1 MLKKMPWLVMILLA
15 AQFLCADI
23 IEKIQVEG
31 NRKVSRETIQFY
43 MKSREG
49 GIYDPQKL
57 KDDFQTLWET
67 GFFENIRIEDE
78 NGAGGKIVRLVFVEN
93 PLISS
98 VTYKTSK
105 KVKESDITEKLQGS
119 NILLQAFS
127 YYSPAKIRK
136 VKKIITDML
145 LEKGYNQAAVTIDE
159 KEENGQIALTIHA
172 EAGYKTRIAD
182 VVFPGLPAHSVSAE
196 FPAPGPEEQPGA
208 RPPFHH
214 RQQGRLQPGKDQRGH
229 RGGPPAPA
237 AEGLPGSQGRDPGI
251 RHWSPRRP
259 FSAGGSRCTGSASRW
274 SSAPATGWATSPSR
288 ATRSSAAISCS
299 AWSPSRKGRYT
310 TSRSA
315 TSSSRTS
322 RSSTAASVIFTP
334 RWCPARTWT
343 RSSRRAD
350 LTINIQENEV
360 VYLGKLEFTGNTFTK
375 DHVIRREWFLREG
388 RRLNINALE
397 DSMKRMKQLG
407 LVTVE
412 KMPEIKAD
420 PQDPQKINITAEV
433 KELNRQMI
441 NFNVGYSGYEGWFIA
456 AGLFDPELPGHGR
469 VLHPQPAA
477 GHPRQELPV
486 RLHRALPVQPA
497 GEFRHRRLQD
507 HLPATPPCTPARA
520 RASTFPRRPASG
532 PIGAHRWSTAWRT
545 SPSPTSTRTTS
556 SRIPIR
562 VLLLAEGKRRISA
575 LMPTLYYSTVD
586 SPIFP
591 TSGSKILAS
600 YRYSGGFLG
609 GDIYLHKLKL
619 EAVQFQPLWSRHV
632 LGLHF
637 VYEGLAP
644 FGGKGI
650 PFYEKYFLGGERS
663 VRGFDIYTLGPRD
676 KNGTVLGGNKSFL
689 FNLEYSIPL
698 TQQFSFVFFYDVGN
712 SYDVGTPIKLK
723 DVYTSAGLE
732 LKVFVPMLNVPFRLI
747 FAYNP
752 RLLQTGDAHF
762 VFKFAVGPSFY

>member
-1 MLKKMPWLVMILLA
+1 MLKKMPWLVMFMLA

-23 IEKIQVEG
+23 IEKIQIEG

-49 GIYDPQKL
+49 GIYDAQKL
-57 KDDFQTLWET
+57 KEDFQTLWET

-78 NGAGGKIVRLVFVEN
+78 NGAGGKTVRLVLVEN
-93 PLISS
+93 PLIAS

-105 KVKESDITEKLQGS
+105 KVKESDITEKLQSS

-159 KEENGQIALTIHA
+159 KNENGQIALTIHA
-172 EAGYKTRIAD
+172 DAGYKTRIAS
-182 VVFPGLPAHSVSAE
+182 VEFPGLTPKTVSAAFLRRGLKNNQVHGLLSNISSKDVYNREKINEDIEEVRLRLQQKGYLEAKVGTPE
-196 FPAPGPEEQPGA
+196 FGMVA
-208 RPPFHH
+208 RRTIAG
-214 RQQGRLQPGKDQRGH
+214 RQQQMFKITIPVELGPRYRVGSVAIEGNKVIRGDFLQSLVTLKKGQVYNIKKRNKFIEEIQKFY
-229 RGGPPAPA
+229 GGIGYFYAQVVPS
-237 AEGLPGSQGRDPGI
+237 ENLDPVKQ
-251 RHWSPRRP
+251 
-259 FSAGGSRCTGSASRW
+259 T
-274 SSAPATGWATSPSR
+274 
-288 ATRSSAAISCS
+288 
-299 AWSPSRKGRYT
+299 
-310 TSRSA
+310 
-315 TSSSRTS
+315 
-322 RSSTAASVIFTP
+322 
-334 RWCPARTWT
+334 
-343 RSSRRAD
+343 AD
-350 LTINIQENEV
+350 LTINIQENDV

-456 AGLFDPELPGHGR
+456 AGYSTQNFLGMGETFTLNLQQGTRAKNYQFAFTEPYLFN
-469 VLHPQPAA
+469 
-477 GHPRQELPV
+477 
-486 RLHRALPVQPA
+486 
-497 GEFRHRRLQD
+497 
-507 HLPATPPCTPARA
+507 LPANFGIDLFKTTYQYPSLYTREGQGFNLSTSARFW
-520 RASTFPRRPASG
+520 TYWG
-532 PIGAHRWSTAWRT
+532 T
-545 SPSPTSTRTTS
+545 SLVYSMEDVAISDVNQDYQFLNS
-556 SRIPIR
+556 YQYYYY
-562 VLLLAEGKRRISA
+562 AEGKRRISS

-591 TSGSKILAS
+591 TSGSKFLAS
-600 YRYSGGFLG
+600 YRYSGGVLG
-609 GDIYLHKLKL
+609 GDVYLHKIKL
-619 EAVQFQPLWSRHV
+619 EAVRFQPLWSKHV

-637 VYEGLAP
+637 VYEALEP

-650 PFYEKYFLGGERS
+650 PFYEKFFLGGERS
-663 VRGFDIYTLGPRD
+663 IRGFDIYTLGPRD
-676 KNGTVLGGNKSFL
+676 KSGNVLGGSKSFL
-689 FNLEYSIPL
+689 FNMEYAIPL

-723 DVYTSAGLE
+723 DVYSSAGLE
-732 LKVFVPMLNVPFRLI
+732 LKIFVPMLNVPFRLI

-752 RLLQTGDAHF
+752 RLLQTGDQHF

>member
-1 MLKKMPWLVMILLA
+1 MLKKMPWLVMIMLA

-23 IEKIQVEG
+23 IEKIQIEG

-57 KDDFQTLWET
+57 KEDFQTLWET
-67 GFFENIRIEDE
+67 GFFENIRVEDE
-78 NGAGGKIVRLVFVEN
+78 NGAGGKIVRLVFAEN
-93 PLISS
+93 PLIAS
-98 VTYKTSK
+98 VTYKTGK
-105 KVKESDITEKLQGS
+105 KVKESDITEKLQSS

-159 KEENGQIALTIHA
+159 KDENGQIALTIHA
-172 EAGYKTRIAD
+172 DAGYKTRIAS
-182 VVFPGLPAHSVSAE
+182 VAFPGLTPKTVSAAFLRRGLKNNQVHGLLSSISSKDVYNREKINEDIEEIRLRLQQKGYLEAKVGTPE
-196 FPAPGPEEQPGA
+196 FSTVAKRTIVG
-208 RPPFHH
+208 
-214 RQQGRLQPGKDQRGH
+214 RQQQMFKITIPVELGPRYRVGNVAIEGNKVIRGDFLKSLVTLKKGQVYNIKK
-229 RGGPPAPA
+229 RNKFIEEIQKFYGGIGYFYAQVVPS
-237 AEGLPGSQGRDPGI
+237 ENLDPVKQ
-251 RHWSPRRP
+251 
-259 FSAGGSRCTGSASRW
+259 T
-274 SSAPATGWATSPSR
+274 
-288 ATRSSAAISCS
+288 
-299 AWSPSRKGRYT
+299 
-310 TSRSA
+310 
-315 TSSSRTS
+315 
-322 RSSTAASVIFTP
+322 
-334 RWCPARTWT
+334 
-343 RSSRRAD
+343 AD

-456 AGLFDPELPGHGR
+456 AGYSTQNFLGMGETFTLNLQQGTRAKNYQFAFTEPYLFN
-469 VLHPQPAA
+469 
-477 GHPRQELPV
+477 
-486 RLHRALPVQPA
+486 
-497 GEFRHRRLQD
+497 
-507 HLPATPPCTPARA
+507 LPANFGIDLFKTTYQYPSLYTREGQGFNLSTSARFW
-520 RASTFPRRPASG
+520 TYWG
-532 PIGAHRWSTAWRT
+532 T
-545 SPSPTSTRTTS
+545 SLVYSMEDVSISDVNQDYQFLNSYQYYYYT
-556 SRIPIR
+556 
-562 VLLLAEGKRRISA
+562 EGKRRISA
-575 LMPTLYYSTVD
+575 LMPTFYYSTVD

-591 TSGSKILAS
+591 TSGSKFLAS

-609 GDIYLHKLKL
+609 GDVYLHKIKL
-619 EAVQFQPLWSRHV
+619 EAVRFQPLWSRHV
-632 LGLHF
+632 LGVHF
-637 VYEGLAP
+637 VYEALEP

-650 PFYEKYFLGGERS
+650 PFYEKFFLGGERS
-663 VRGFDIYTLGPRD
+663 IRGFDIYTLGPRD
-676 KNGTVLGGNKSFL
+676 KSGNVLGGSKSFL
-689 FNLEYSIPL
+689 FNLEYAIPL

-732 LKVFVPMLNVPFRLI
+732 LKIFVPMLNVPFRLI

-752 RLLQTGDAHF
+752 RLLQTGDQHF